1 MFRLGLFAHAA
12 SSGMAVA
19 LTRRAVTRASVLRP
33 VSQAGHAGSCAPL
46 NQSAFAGRKLH
57 SFHAPECSQT
67 TLDKV
72 CNAATAAV
80 AVAGALTASAFA
92 VFATDPAAS
101 MPPKKRKVGSGSA
114 SGDDISPASP
124 RRSPRKISTVGRWA
138 TARRRVLSP
147 NEGTRGNVR
156 YTAAMSAERE
166 IALAARKAEKNVKE
180 GGAAPLMAGED
191 EELPPFPPI
200 PNPNPNYVETILP
213 LPGNVVNA
221 TGASARA
228 ASPARPARPA
238 VSLLSHH
245 VRELRT
251 EQNLFYDFVSSTSI
265 FPHFFQNNDAL
276 PHSLSEIGIRAYG
289 SGSDNVRARLR
300 EMPLAQLWD
309 AARAVVQQHGYPD
322 SAPTSTARSDIAH
335 IISEHIVREQ
345 SSLNRHFNGDGSIA
359 KFCRNIG

>member
-1 MFRLGLFAHAA
+1 MFRVGLFAHAA

-57 SFHAPECSQT
+57 SLHAPECSQT

-101 MPPKKRKVGSGSA
+101 MPPEKRKVGSGSA
-114 SGDDISPASP
+114 SGDDISPVSP

-166 IALAARKAEKNVKE
+166 RALAARKAEKNVKE
-180 GGAAPLMAGED
+180 GGAAPLMAGEV

-200 PNPNPNYVETILP
+200 PNPHPVETILP

-251 EQNLFYDFVSSTSI
+251 EQNLFYDFVSS
-265 FPHFFQNNDAL
+265 PHFFQNNDA
-276 PHSLSEIGIRAYG
+276 PPPFFI
-289 SGSDNVRARLR
+289 
-300 EMPLAQLWD
+300 
-309 AARAVVQQHGYPD
+309 
-322 SAPTSTARSDIAH
+322 
-335 IISEHIVREQ
+335 
-345 SSLNRHFNGDGSIA
+345 
-359 KFCRNIG
+359 

>member
-19 LTRRAVTRASVLRP
+19 LTRRASVLRP
-33 VSQAGHAGSCAPL
+33 VSQAGHAGSCAPR
-46 NQSAFAGRKLH
+46 NQSALAGRKLH
-57 SFHAPECSQT
+57 SLHVPECSQT

-101 MPPKKRKVGSGSA
+101 MPPKNDKKRKVGSGSA

-180 GGAAPLMAGED
+180 GGAAPLMAGGGRGIAA
-191 EELPPFPPI
+191 LSS
-200 PNPNPNYVETILP
+200 NSKSKSKLC
-213 LPGNVVNA
+213 GNHLA
-221 TGASARA
+221 FAGKCGQRYGCFGASGK
-228 ASPARPARPA
+228 S
-238 VSLLSHH
+238 
-245 VRELRT
+245 
-251 EQNLFYDFVSSTSI
+251 DTS
-265 FPHFFQNNDAL
+265 
-276 PHSLSEIGIRAYG
+276 GT
-289 SGSDNVRARLR
+289 SGG
-300 EMPLAQLWD
+300 
-309 AARAVVQQHGYPD
+309 VVVVP
-322 SAPTSTARSDIAH
+322 SCP
-335 IISEHIVREQ
+335 
-345 SSLNRHFNGDGSIA
+345 
-359 KFCRNIG
+359 